1 MLSINLTVLV
11 QIANFLF
18 LLFILNIILY
28 KPIRNILGRRKGEID
43 SFEKTI
49 KDFQDRLSQATGELD
64 ESIAGAR
71 KEGFKERENC
81 KNEGLEEEKGMVD
94 GATASSGDEIAKAKK
109 NIESEVVEV
118 RQSLE
123 KEIAFFSKELA
134 TKILGRS
141 V

>member
-1 MLSINLTVLV
+1 MMSPDYTTLV

-18 LLFILNIILY
+18 LLFILNIIFY

-64 ESIAGAR
+64 ESMAGAR
-71 KEGFKERENC
+71 KEGFKERESC

-94 GATASSGDEIAKAKK
+94 EATTSSGDEIAKAK
-109 NIESEVVEV
+109 NTIEGEVADVL
-118 RQSLE
+118 QSLE
-123 KEIAFFSKELA
+123 KEIAVFSKELA

>member
-1 MLSINLTVLV
+1 MLSIDYTVLI

-28 KPIRNILGRRKGEID
+28 KPIRSILGRRKGEVD
-43 SFEKTI
+43 SFEKSI
-49 KDFQDRLSQATGELD
+49 KDFQGRLSQAARELD
-64 ESIAGAR
+64 ESMAGAR
-71 KEGFKERENC
+71 KEGFTERENC
-81 KNEGLEEEKGMVD
+81 KNEGLEEERGMVD
-94 GATASSGDEIAKAKK
+94 EATTSSGDKIAKAK
-109 NIESEVVEV
+109 NTIEGEVANV

-123 KEIAFFSKELA
+123 KEIAVFSKELA